1 LEVPP
6 LSNRNSYGIKMD
18 IVANI
23 GDDTRHPTGKG
34 RGYSTVPVFV
44 GSIEHIARLIQFRHH
59 SASLVGSRL
68 MARLS
73 YASLDVKGIKRAWS
87 CSLIALQVLPA
98 PGQFSSPPLAS
109 LP

>member
-1 LEVPP
+1 MEVPA

-18 IVANI
+18 ILANI

-44 GSIEHIARLIQFRHH
+44 GSIEYLAKLIQFRHH
-59 SASLVGSRL
+59 SASLIGSHL
-68 MARLS
+68 TACLS
-73 YASLDVKGIKRAWS
+73 YASLDTKGHKAS
-87 CSLIALQVLPA
+87 LVFSLIALQPLPA
-98 PGQFSSPPLAS
+98 PGQISSPLTG